1 MGAHSASA
9 AVVTTD
15 WNSEAERTKAWG
27 MRGRPVRSA
36 GEEQQRQDEED
47 DPAAAW
53 RGGRPLRSW
62 HADGFGGEG
71 PLPRRGSGI
80 LMSLALRLLGL
91 APVRLIVID
100 VVVRS
105 NGDDELAMGADVGAG
120 VACCGGGT
128 SHRFYT
134 LQTSCL
140 MIERI

>member
-1 MGAHSASA
+1 
-9 AVVTTD
+9 
-15 WNSEAERTKAWG
+15 

-36 GEEQQRQDEED
+36 GEEQQRRDEED

-62 HADGFGGEG
+62 HADGFGGG
-71 PLPRRGSGI
+71 GQLPRRGSGI

-120 VACCGGGT
+120 VACRGGCGGDGLAAGGGGT
-128 SHRFYT
+128 SHRFYSPNI
-134 LQTSCL
+134 LFND
-140 MIERI
+140 

>member
-1 MGAHSASA
+1 M
-9 AVVTTD
+9 D

-36 GEEQQRQDEED
+36 GEEQQRRDEED
-47 DPAAAW
+47 DPATAW

-62 HADGFGGEG
+62 HADGFGGGG

-105 NGDDELAMGADVGAG
+105 NGDDELAMGADVA
-120 VACCGGGT
+120 CGGGGGLAAGGVGT

-140 MIERI
+140 TSKVARANSAGS